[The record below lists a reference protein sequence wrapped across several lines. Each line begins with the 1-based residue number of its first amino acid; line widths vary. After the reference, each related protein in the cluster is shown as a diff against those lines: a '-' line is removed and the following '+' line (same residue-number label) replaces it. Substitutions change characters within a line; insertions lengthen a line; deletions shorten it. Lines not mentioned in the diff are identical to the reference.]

1 MDIFHQVTINTQN
14 TKEDKVMY
22 VRTYTTKEEI
32 VSKIRSIEEELNENK
47 YLDKYDRMALHDE
60 LDYLY
65 SFINGG
71 SY

>member
-1 MDIFHQVTINTQN
+1 
-14 TKEDKVMY
+14 MY

-32 VSKIRSIEEELNENK
+32 VSKIRSIEKELNENK
-47 YLDKYDRMALHDE
+47 HLDNYDRMALHDE

>member
-1 MDIFHQVTINTQN
+1 
-14 TKEDKVMY
+14 MY
-22 VRTYTTKEEI
+22 VRAYTTKEEI

-47 YLDKYDRMALHDE
+47 YLDKYDRMTLHDE

-65 SFINGG
+65 SFINEG